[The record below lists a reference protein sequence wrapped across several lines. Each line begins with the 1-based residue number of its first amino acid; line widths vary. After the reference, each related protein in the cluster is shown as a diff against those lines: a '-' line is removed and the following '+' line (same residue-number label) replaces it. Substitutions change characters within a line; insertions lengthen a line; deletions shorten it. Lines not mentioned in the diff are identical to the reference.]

1 MGVAEIFPG
10 EVTSKFCLSFRFL
23 TTQCKRTFTK
33 RFTLSTPL
41 ISAGSTSILN
51 LLSEMFF
58 TLRLPEMLF
67 LFINSL
73 YPFFEHLLQV
83 SHNLR
88 IINGQNNMSGEKTR
102 KLDTVA
108 KLFHAVSSTICTLTR
123 ISDNLLKL
131 EHHAGLKIGADE
143 LRKLATANIALH
155 LVLTRESE
163 LNR

>member
-1 MGVAEIFPG
+1 MTKELDQNQCIHGRRRNLPG

-41 ISAGSTSILN
+41 ICVGSTSILN

-58 TLRLPEMLF
+58 TLRLPEFLF

-73 YPFFEHLLQV
+73 YPFFLHLLQV

-88 IINGQNNMSGEKTR
+88 TINGQNNMSGEKTR
-102 KLDTVA
+102 RLDTLA
-108 KLFHAVSSTICTLTR
+108 KLFHAMRSRTIYSLRR

-131 EHHAGLKIGADE
+131 EHHAGLKNWS
-143 LRKLATANIALH
+143 R
-155 LVLTRESE
+155 
-163 LNR
+163 